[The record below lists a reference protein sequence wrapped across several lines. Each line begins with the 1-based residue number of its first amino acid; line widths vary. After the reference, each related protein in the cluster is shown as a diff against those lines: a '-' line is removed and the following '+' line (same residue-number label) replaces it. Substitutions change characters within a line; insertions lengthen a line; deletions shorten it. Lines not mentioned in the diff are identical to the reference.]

1 MTQKF
6 TKTDTIIHNW
16 THEDHEDNCSNNQ
29 SDKKT
34 DLPIIN
40 VEQSAICEQTSKI
53 ETLVKQYL
61 SEKDHIQYKLV
72 DNNKWKSVNVLSKKN
87 HWKEQILVQ
96 CELS

>member
-6 TKTDTIIHNW
+6 TKTDTIIHHW
-16 THEDHEDNCSNNQ
+16 AHEDHEDNCSNNQ
-29 SDKKT
+29 SDKKI
-34 DLPIIN
+34 DLPKIK

-61 SEKDHIQYKLV
+61 LEKDHIQYKLV